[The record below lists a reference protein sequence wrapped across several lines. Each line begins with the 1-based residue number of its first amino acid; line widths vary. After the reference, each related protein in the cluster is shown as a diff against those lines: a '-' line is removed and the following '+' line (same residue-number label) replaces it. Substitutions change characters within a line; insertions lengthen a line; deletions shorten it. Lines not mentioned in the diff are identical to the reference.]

1 MALLVSVV
9 QVVGI
14 RGVEVDRLLDHLQPE
29 HMGVEVHVALRIGGD
44 RGHVVQPVRTDVVH
58 HRTPFFAL
66 STLAGRAR
74 DIQGPGFPIPLPGRA
89 SPASGVGTSAYSRP
103 DGLPVNGHAWPP

>member
-1 MALLVSVV
+1 VALLVSVV

-14 RGVEVDRLLDHLQPE
+14 RGVEVDRLLDHPQPE
-29 HMGVEVHVALRIGGD
+29 HMGVEVHVALRVGGD

-58 HRTPFFAL
+58 HRHSVL
-66 STLAGRAR
+66 RSSTLAGQAR

-89 SPASGVGTSAYSRP
+89 SRASEVGAYSRP
-103 DGLPVNGHAWPP
+103 DGSPVNGQAWSPS